1 MKVECVF
8 KQDMLL
14 GAPCNEIKV
23 RFIEYLD
30 DSTQYMLDDE

>member
-8 KQDMLL
+8 KQDMLF
-14 GAPCNEIKV
+14 GAPCTEIKV

>member
-8 KQDMLL
+8 KQDMLF

-30 DSTQYMLDDE
+30 DSTEYMLDDE

>member
-1 MKVECVF
+1 MF
-8 KQDMLL
+8 KQDMLF